1 MTPAAAEGIHSAA
14 AKMGRF
20 GRAEVGWAD
29 RRYAGLTMLGPEQV
43 DLLTNI
49 VWWTALV
56 EVVLF
61 FVRATDAD
69 ENPAR

>member
-1 MTPAAAEGIHSAA
+1 
-14 AKMGRF
+14 
-20 GRAEVGWAD
+20 
-29 RRYAGLTMLGPEQV
+29 MLGPEQV